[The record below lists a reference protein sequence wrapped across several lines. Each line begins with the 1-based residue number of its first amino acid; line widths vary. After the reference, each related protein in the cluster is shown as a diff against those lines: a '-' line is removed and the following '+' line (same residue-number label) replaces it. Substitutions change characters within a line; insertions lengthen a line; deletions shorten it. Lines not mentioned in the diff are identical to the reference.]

1 MQNIVIS
8 KNQAGQ
14 RLDKFLN
21 KYLPNAG
28 SSFLYKMLRKKNI
41 TLNGKKAEGKEIL
54 VIGDVVT
61 SFFSDETFAKFSG
74 SNENL
79 NNKTETCDNNTA
91 NYVNVSN
98 DEYIKAY
105 KSLKNIKVVYEDD
118 DIVVLDKPAGVLS
131 QKAETDD
138 ISLNEWLVGY
148 LLDKGTVSEEDL
160 KTFHPS
166 VCNRLDRNTS
176 GIVMCGKSLSGLQ
189 FLSDIIKNREVH
201 KFYRTICIGEIKKDI
216 TLEGYLSKNK
226 STNTVKVSFE
236 GKNSQDSP
244 IKTAIHPISY
254 DNDKNS
260 SYLEVQ
266 LFTGKTHQI
275 RSHLSSI
282 GHPIIGDA
290 KYGDAEANKYY
301 RNKYGLK
308 YQLLHAYRI
317 EFPEK
322 FHDDM
327 PEKYREKYAYLQG
340 RVLTADIPDIFKKIL

>member
-1 MQNIVIS
+1 MQSIVIS

-74 SNENL
+74 GQAVNREALDNQ
-79 NNKTETCDNNTA
+79 NKANYGNVDNN
-91 NYVNVSN
+91 
-98 DEYIKAY
+98 EYINAY
-105 KSLKNIKVVYEDD
+105 KSLKNINVVYEDE
-118 DIVVLDKPAGVLS
+118 DIVVLDKPTGMLS
-131 QKAETDD
+131 QKAEANDM
-138 ISLNEWLVGY
+138 SLNEWLVGY
-148 LLDKGTVSEEDL
+148 LLEKGTVSEEDL

-189 FLSDIIKNREVH
+189 FLSDIIKYRDVH
-201 KFYRTICIGEIKKDI
+201 KFYRTICVGKIKEDM

-226 STNTVKVSFE
+226 NTNTVKVSIE
-236 GKNSQDSP
+236 GKTSNDSP

-275 RSHLSSI
+275 RSHLASI

-301 RNKYGLK
+301 REKYGLK

-322 FHDDM
+322 FPDEM
-327 PEKYREKYAYLQG
+327 PEKYRKKYAYLQG